1 MKFIYQYRTP
11 NNKQHKA
18 FITAPTKEAAY
29 AALKAQGIKPGRVEE
44 APGFFNKLFGKGKRW
59 MAIGVLGALCLM
71 LCVVLIRTPHSALR
85 TPHLETL
92 DRAQL
97 YGDPV
102 VIAECEAAGW
112 TNVFTSAFDCRL
124 AAYAVPGR
132 VVGKTAPVTVPAD
145 PCALV
150 AIANTDLAEIAQMKR
165 MVNGMKRELAEY
177 LIDGGSVESY
187 LKRLDI
193 RQRAEKNFYDL
204 AKAKVQRAKDHS
216 EWKAKNEELRA
227 MGLPM
232 VGIESLW
239 Q

>member
-29 AALKAQGIKPGRVEE
+29 AILKAQGIKPGRVDE

-59 MAIGVLGALCLM
+59 IAIGVLGVG
-71 LCVVLIRTPHSALR
+71 CVVFCGVALR
-85 TPHLETL
+85 LRHAAIITEREAQF
-92 DRAQL
+92 DERAQL

-102 VIAECEAAGW
+102 VIAECVESGW

-124 AAYAVPGR
+124 AAYAVPGQAVSPVR
-132 VVGKTAPVTVPAD
+132 VSVPSD
-145 PCALV
+145 PCAYV
-150 AIANTDLAEIAQMKR
+150 VIQDDDLAEIAQMKR
-165 MVNGMKRELAEY
+165 MVNGIKRELSEY
-177 LIDGGSVESY
+177 LAAGGTVEGY

-193 RQRAEKNFYDL
+193 RQRAERGIFET
-204 AKAKVQRAKDHS
+204 AQRAVKRAKTHS
-216 EWKAKNEELRA
+216 EWKAKNAELRA

-232 VGIESLW
+232 VGTDPSEL
-239 Q
+239 